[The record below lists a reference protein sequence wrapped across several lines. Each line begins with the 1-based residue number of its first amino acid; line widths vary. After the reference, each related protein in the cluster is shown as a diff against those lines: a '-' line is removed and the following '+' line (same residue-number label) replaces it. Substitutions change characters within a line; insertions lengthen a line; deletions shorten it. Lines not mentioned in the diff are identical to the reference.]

1 MIGVIDY
8 DAGNITSVCNA
19 LRSVDAGYFVSNE
32 KPKLERAEKIVMPG
46 VGEAQSAMNSLRELE
61 LVEWLRNVSV
71 PFLGICLGMQV
82 LFERSDE
89 RNTSCLGVVDGTIR
103 KFTLDDE
110 SGKLKIPHMG
120 WNTISFDKEHTLF
133 KNIRAGSYFYFVHSY
148 YAPIVNETVS
158 YTTYGTPFTSGL
170 QKRNFY
176 GVQFHP
182 EKSGKNGLQVLKNF
196 IELC

>member
-19 LRSVDAGYFVSNE
+19 LRSVDAGYLVSNE
-32 KPKLERAEKIVMPG
+32 KTKLERAEKIIMPG

-82 LFERSDE
+82 LFKRSDE

-103 KFTLDDE
+103 KFTSDDE